1 MGNVQL
7 HIHIIQTILSQVLLC
22 VLVHYHADTWM
33 FEPWVHMVLQN
44 GSAVL
49 SSDASIK
56 QGRECYEAGQPSMI
70 YPVLHSGQQQSG
82 C

>member
-33 FEPWVHMVLQN
+33 FEPL
-44 GSAVL
+44 SAHGPPEWL
-49 SSDASIK
+49 SS
-56 QGRECYEAGQPSMI
+56 P
-70 YPVLHSGQQQSG
+70 QQ
-82 C
+82 